1 MPCLWISSVLVAFVF
16 ALLLRLPTRGAAT
29 TDFRPWILELFLKRF
44 YLFIFRE
51 RGREEERER
60 NICVREKH

>member
-1 MPCLWISSVLVAFVF
+1 MFIFFPKYLVLF
-16 ALLLRLPTRGAAT
+16 
-29 TDFRPWILELFLKRF
+29 DFLKRF

-60 NICVREKH
+60 EKHQFVVAS